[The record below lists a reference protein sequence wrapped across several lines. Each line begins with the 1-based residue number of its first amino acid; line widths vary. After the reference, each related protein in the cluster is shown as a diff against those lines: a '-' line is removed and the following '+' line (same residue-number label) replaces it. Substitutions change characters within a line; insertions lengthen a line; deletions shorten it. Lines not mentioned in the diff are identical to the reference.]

1 MAHAF
6 LAKALSPPQPEAI
19 DNALETLRLLK
30 ALDEEEVCM
39 RFLPLSLKF
48 VCMSRSPPRCGM
60 PRVMFKHPGP
70 GLPHDMCVCITLAG
84 SAAWDV

>member
-1 MAHAF
+1 MTHAF

-48 VCMSRSPPRCGM
+48 VCMSPSPRAAAC
-60 PRVMFKHPGP
+60 RVS
-70 GLPHDMCVCITLAG
+70 CSNTRV
-84 SAAWDV
+84 